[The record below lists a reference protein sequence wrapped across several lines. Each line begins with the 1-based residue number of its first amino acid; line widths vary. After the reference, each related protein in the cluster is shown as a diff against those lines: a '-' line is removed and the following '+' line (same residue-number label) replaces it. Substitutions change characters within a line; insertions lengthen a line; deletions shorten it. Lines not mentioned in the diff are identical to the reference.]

1 MATGDN
7 GGDEG
12 WLLERCQQ
20 GDGRAFVGLTSNDL
34 QGVYS
39 IALNLSSTEGE
50 AVRLTQRAL
59 RLIWDRIPSMPA
71 DLPLRILARRTV
83 VGLAIEKLRSIAPPA
98 AESLEGFLPSFNSDG
113 SLELAA
119 SDTAGLDPLL
129 DRPDIAQR
137 IREALGRID
146 AGDRA
151 AFVLRYVEELP
162 LGEAAEILESCHR
175 RLRNSVEPQARA
187 SVGIASMITQKIRSA
202 PPIRGSRILDRTSFG
217 EGQARPARRN
227 VQPLICEVP
236 TARAAGSSGTR

>member
-162 LGEAAEILESCHR
+162 LGEAAEILESPAEKVRKGAYRACSMLSGY
-175 RLRNSVEPQARA
+175 LRQLAR
-187 SVGIASMITQKIRSA
+187 GQRSD
-202 PPIRGSRILDRTSFG
+202 PR
-217 EGQARPARRN
+217 
-227 VQPLICEVP
+227 
-236 TARAAGSSGTR
+236 SG